1 MPNPRTLSSQ
11 DPVSVAVTA
20 AIVTGDLDALR
31 GLLAEHPGPAGAR
44 VVEDREG
51 RGPGGRSLL
60 HLATDW
66 PGHRP
71 RGPETVAVLVEAGAD
86 PDARF
91 TGAHR
96 ETPLHWAASND
107 DVPMID
113 ALVAAGADIEAD
125 GAVIAGGTPLADAR
139 AFGQWRAARRLLE
152 LGARPTFQDAATLG
166 LLDQVEAR
174 LTADPVPSPEEID
187 EAFWGACQGGR
198 LAVAVRLLESGADID
213 RIGWNDLAPL
223 DIARAEKADE
233 VVGRLLERGA
243 RTAEGRRAAD
253 GG

>member
-31 GLLAEHPGPAGAR
+31 GLLAEHPGP
-44 VVEDREG
+44 
-51 RGPGGRSLL
+51 
-60 HLATDW
+60 
-66 PGHRP
+66 
-71 RGPETVAVLVEAGAD
+71 
-86 PDARF
+86 
-91 TGAHR
+91 
-96 ETPLHWAASND
+96 
-107 DVPMID
+107 
-113 ALVAAGADIEAD
+113 
-125 GAVIAGGTPLADAR
+125 ADAR

-213 RIGWNDLAPL
+213 QIGWNDLAPL

>member
-1 MPNPRTLSSQ
+1 MPHPRTLSSQ
-11 DPVSVAVTA
+11 DPVAVAVTA
-20 AIVTGDLDALR
+20 AIATGDTDALR
-31 GLLAEHPGPAGAR
+31 GLLAEHPGLAAAR
-44 VVEDREG
+44 IVEDREG

-91 TGAHR
+91 AGAHR

-107 DVPMID
+107 DVPMVD
-113 ALVAAGADIEAD
+113 ALIAAGADIEAD

-166 LLDQVEAR
+166 LLDVVEAR
-174 LTADPVPSPEEID
+174 LTAAPVPSPEEID
-187 EAFWGACQGGR
+187 QAFWGACQGGR

-213 RIGWNDLAPL
+213 RIGWDDLTPL

-233 VVGRLLERGA
+233 VIGWLTDRGA
-243 RTAEGRRAAD
+243 RTAAERRATD